1 MEVKDVNFKRVVANS
16 GMALKW
22 KVKSWDYCRQE
33 ATEGF
38 HWSPYEALIDFN
50 SIIGEVEEIPFSQYK
65 EETKHCCIEL
75 GGVI

>member
-1 MEVKDVNFKRVVANS
+1 MEIKDVNLKRFVASS
-16 GMALKW
+16 GMALRW
-22 KVKSWDYCRQE
+22 KVKLWDYCEQK

-38 HWSPYEALIDFN
+38 HWSPYEALIDLN
-50 SIIGEVEEIPFSQYK
+50 DIIGEVEEIPLSQYK